1 MKRRFLF
8 VAIIVMAVLSCQKSP
23 KMAEL
28 RFCADVIPSQ
38 PCVGEDTVFIRG
50 TDVWAQL
57 LLKPGFSDTAVI
69 GDFYGWQKG
78 ERKFIERK
86 VHPLDKDEKIV
97 MEALFLNICGNFEV
111 EFWDTKGNLLAKK
124 RFQII

>member
-1 MKRRFLF
+1 MRKNILIL
-8 VAIIVMAVLSCQKSP
+8 ALISMAFFCCQRNE

-28 RFCADVIPSQ
+28 RFCADIIPSQ

-57 LLKPGFSDTAVI
+57 LLKPGFQDTAVI
-69 GDFYGWQKG
+69 GDFYGWQNG
-78 ERKFIERK
+78 ERVFIERK
-86 VHPLDKDEKIV
+86 VHPLDKDERIV

-111 EFWDTKGNLLAKK
+111 EFYDTQGNLLAKG
-124 RFQII
+124 RFQIV

>member
-1 MKRRFLF
+1 MKRSLLLL
-8 VAIIVMAVLSCQKSP
+8 AIFAMAVSGCIKHP
-23 KMAEL
+23 EVAEL

-57 LLKPGFSDTAVI
+57 LLKPGFNDTAVI
-69 GDFYGWQKG
+69 GDFYGWQNG
-78 ERKFIERK
+78 ERVFIERK
-86 VHPLDKDEKIV
+86 VHPLDKDERLV

-111 EFWDTKGNLLAKK
+111 EFYDTKGNLLAKG
-124 RFQII
+124 RFQIV

>member
-1 MKRRFLF
+1 MLA
-8 VAIIVMAVLSCQKSP
+8 VVLMAMSSCQKNT
-23 KMAEL
+23 KMATL

-38 PCVGEDTVFIRG
+38 PCFGEDTVFIRG

-57 LLKPGFSDTAVI
+57 LLRPEFQDTAVI
-69 GDFYGWQKG
+69 GDFYGWQNG
-78 ERKFIERK
+78 ERVFIEKK

-111 EFWDTKGNLLAKK
+111 EFYDTKGNLLAKG

>member
-1 MKRRFLF
+1 MKRCFLLLSI
-8 VAIIVMAVLSCQKSP
+8 VAIIVSGCQKNP

-57 LLKPGFSDTAVI
+57 LLKPGFQDTAVI
-69 GDFYGWQKG
+69 GDFYGWQNG
-78 ERKFIERK
+78 ERVFIERK
-86 VHPLDKDEKIV
+86 VHPLDKDERIV

-111 EFWDTKGNLLAKK
+111 EFYDSKGNLLAKG
-124 RFQII
+124 RFQIV

>member
-1 MKRRFLF
+1 MKKTFLLL
-8 VAIIVMAVLSCQKSP
+8 AIAVMIVSGCQKNQ
-23 KMAEL
+23 MAEI

-38 PCVGEDTVFIRG
+38 PCFGEDTVFVRG

-57 LLKPGFSDTAVI
+57 LLKPGFQDTAVI
-69 GDFYGWQKG
+69 GDFYGWQNG
-78 ERKFIERK
+78 ERVFIEKK

-111 EFWDTKGNLLAKK
+111 EFYDTKGNLLAKG

>member
-1 MKRRFLF
+1 MRKGFFLLALIA
-8 VAIIVMAVLSCQKSP
+8 VAAFSCQKDA

-28 RFCADVIPSQ
+28 RFCADIIPTE

-57 LLKPGFSDTAVI
+57 ILKRGFKDTAVI
-69 GDFYGWQKG
+69 GDFYGWQNG
-78 ERKFIERK
+78 ERIFIERK
-86 VHPLDKDEKIV
+86 VHSLDKDEKIV

-111 EFWDTKGNLLAKK
+111 EFYDTRGNLLAKR